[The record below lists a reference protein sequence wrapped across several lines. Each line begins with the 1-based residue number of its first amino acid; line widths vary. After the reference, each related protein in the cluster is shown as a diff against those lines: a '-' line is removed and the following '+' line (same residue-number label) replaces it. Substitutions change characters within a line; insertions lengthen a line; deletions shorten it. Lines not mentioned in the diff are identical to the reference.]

1 MKSETEVK
9 KLSRIRYFVFGL
21 VFIILPFISINYTSY
36 LDYGSII
43 NGVILV
49 VLGIILMFVFL
60 TSIKES
66 KIIKNL
72 PYIGFVLSIVQLFF
86 VISTLYPNALTD
98 EIILQTYAAKIFLEG
113 KDPYIKSNMLGAF
126 SYIKP
131 YSLYVTP
138 GLNGKLVEI
147 LLYPGMSVL
156 AFLPVVYFHLPDY
169 TTLFIFSAL
178 NFLAVFLYLR
188 KTHMEKILP
197 YFSLIIMLSVY
208 TFGLS
213 IGGSTDILWIFF
225 LVLAYIFREKPW
237 LSGLF
242 YGLSISSKQLA
253 IVAFP
258 FLIFMIFMEKGKSFK
273 QSFVFFS
280 LAAFSFLLTNL
291 PFIIMQPYDWL
302 RNIVEAEFQPV
313 LGIGIGFSEL
323 SFTGL
328 FKIPS
333 TVFTLIFLATIIITF
348 LFYVRFYSKL
358 KYALFIFPMLM
369 FLVNYRVLLGYIVDW
384 SLLIVISFADYLREE
399 NIKPPTLSDIRA
411 KPLNT
416 GIYITG
422 IRKYLQKNITF
433 AVIVIIIIS
442 LTTAGSIYLSYNDN
456 DSNIYHINAV
466 ENMSDQQCIPGYIT
480 SMNISITYQPA
491 LGSNLTSP
499 IYFRIIPSTAT
510 ECNYNGMLW
519 YASSS
524 LHVGQNYVTAYP
536 ESYAYLLKQGT
547 TFRIQAYYNYLSDY
561 ITVKAPKINR
571 IGIANYN
578 LQYPTNNLKSPFLCW
593 GVDTSQI
600 SNRFNYHLNNGN
612 GSSGNGFTISLSPD
626 HNISKINCIRLSNSA
641 VNLSYLK
648 NSGDNLNFNYSY
660 SGNGTSVTNDKIKN
674 FVGVEMTI
682 NGIYDIYI
690 GMNRTVSG
698 NTYYSGINQY
708 IFIQRYGNI
717 NFTRIYA
724 ISNMF
729 HIVPVTTVFNYE
741 LYTNGTSAQNF
752 SVSNIR
758 F

>member
-1 MKSETEVK
+1 MNSEAEVK

-36 LDYGSII
+36 LDYGAII
-43 NGVILV
+43 NGLILV
-49 VLGIILMFVFL
+49 VIGIILLLVFL
-60 TSIKES
+60 TDITES
-66 KIIKNL
+66 KIIRNL
-72 PYIGFVLSIVQLFF
+72 PYVGFVLSTVQLFF

-113 KDPYIKSNMLGAF
+113 KDPYINSNMLGAF

-131 YSLYVTP
+131 FSLYVTP

-156 AFLPVVYFHLPDY
+156 AFLPVAYFHLPDY

-188 KTHMEKILP
+188 KTGMEKILP
-197 YFSLIIMLSVY
+197 YFSLIIMLTVY

-225 LVLAYIFREKPW
+225 LVMAYIFRDKPW
-237 LSGLF
+237 VSGIF

-273 QSFVFFS
+273 QAFIFF
-280 LAAFSFLLTNL
+280 AFAVLSFLITNL
-291 PFIIMQPYDWL
+291 PFIIMQPLDWL

-328 FKIPS
+328 LKVPS
-333 TVFTLIFLATIIITF
+333 TVFTLIFLATIVITF
-348 LFYVRFYSKL
+348 LFYVRFYNRL
-358 KYALFIFPMLM
+358 KYALFVFPMLM
-369 FLVNYRVLLGYIVDW
+369 FLVNYRVLLGYVVDW
-384 SLLIVISFADYLREE
+384 SLLVVISFADYLREK
-399 NIKPPTLSDIRA
+399 NIKPPTLSEIKA
-411 KPLNT
+411 KSLNT
-416 GIYITG
+416 GLYIQG
-422 IRKYLQKNITF
+422 IRKHMQKHITF
-433 AVIVIIIIS
+433 AIIIIVIISI
-442 LTTAGSIYLSYNDN
+442 TTAGSIYLSYNDN
-456 DSNIYHINAV
+456 DSNIYRINAV

-499 IYFRIIPSTAT
+499 VYFRIIPSTAT
-510 ECNYNGMLW
+510 EGNYNGMLW
-519 YASSS
+519 YSSTT

-561 ITVKAPKINR
+561 ITVKAPRISR

-600 SNRFNYHLNNGN
+600 SDRFNYKLNDGN
-612 GSSGNGFTISLSPD
+612 GGSGNGFMLSLSPD
-626 HNISKINCIRLSNSA
+626 HNISKINCIRLTDSA
-641 VNLSYLK
+641 VNLTYLK
-648 NSGDNLNFNYSY
+648 ETGESLYFNYSY
-660 SGNGTSVTNDKIKN
+660 SGNGTSVSNGKIKN
-674 FVGVEMTI
+674 FVGVEMNI
-682 NGIYDIYI
+682 NEIYDIYI
-690 GMNRTVSG
+690 GLNRTVS
-698 NTYYSGINQY
+698 TTQIYSGPNQY
-708 IFIQRYGNI
+708 IFIQKNGYI
-717 NFTRIYA
+717 NFSRIYS
-724 ISNMF
+724 ISDIS

-741 LYTNGTSAQNF
+741 LYINGTSSQNF
-752 SVSNIR
+752 SVSGIR
-758 F
+758 Y